1 MLDFVLMLW
10 ISWLAVY
17 KSLFFTTN
25 NNTKNIYWDC
35 KGRISSHVNNHLQE
49 SLLLDF
55 VIIRIIQFWI
65 LKISVFIFFF
75 MTPFHWHKFIYH
87 REMSVRCTWIFLLI
101 LQHSDERHVR
111 SNKTWDSRMCC
122 EHMTLISVLWII
134 PCHEIMI
141 LKPGW

>member
-55 VIIRIIQFWI
+55 VIIRIIQF
-65 LKISVFIFFF
+65 
-75 MTPFHWHKFIYH
+75 
-87 REMSVRCTWIFLLI
+87 
-101 LQHSDERHVR
+101 
-111 SNKTWDSRMCC
+111 
-122 EHMTLISVLWII
+122 
-134 PCHEIMI
+134 
-141 LKPGW
+141 